1 MTAPRPSAPDGVT
14 GSFAFGPAGTTGSLP
29 SSPQADGSDVAPTH
43 PSRRG
48 ACPALTAPMMTGDGL
63 LVRVNTI
70 AGSLP
75 PKLLIGLCELA
86 LRHGNGIVEVT
97 ARGSFQI
104 RGLSDMS
111 AHALAADVNALA
123 IPIRNGVP
131 IDMPALAGLDRHEIA
146 DARPLVDALRTAIE
160 AAGLAPRLGPK
171 VSVVVDGGGHSALA
185 SVAGDVRLT
194 AGGAGNW
201 ALSIGGDA
209 ASARPLGVLG
219 ESDAAQAALAI
230 LTAIADVGI
239 EARGRDLA
247 DSSSEVL
254 DVESSAPPPSG
265 LPAISPSR
273 GEIKPAG
280 HPRRLS
286 LSRQDATSTRLISP
300 LEGEMAGRPEGGV
313 TERNR
318 STSTAQ
324 SMAQKP
330 KSLISPLVGEMSG
343 RTEGG
348 ATEPDASSLKPGTAI
363 LLTDNRLALPIALP
377 FGSAEVATLIAL
389 AEHAVAEAV
398 DDIRLAPNR
407 QMLLLCPSQAAAD
420 ALRNVAAE
428 LGFIT
433 SPADPRSRIAAC
445 PGAPACASGLIAT
458 RNIAQAIAA
467 FVSARPAD
475 DADTLLSIHVSGCAK
490 GCARQATAA
499 ITLVGDEKGAG
510 LVVAG
515 TARDMPIAYTKPERA
530 AHGITDLLDALA
542 RQRRQGEDAALTLA
556 RLGPMRAAELFAG
569 NDHDGL

>member
-1 MTAPRPSAPDGVT
+1 MTASRPSQPDRPRPSDRGAVT
-14 GSFAFGPAGTTGSLP
+14 GPLA
-29 SSPQADGSDVAPTH
+29 SSALAAPPGAAPPTP

-48 ACPALTAPMMTGDGL
+48 ACPALTAPMRTGDGL

-104 RGLSDMS
+104 RGLTPDS
-111 AHALAADVNALA
+111 ARALAADVNALA
-123 IPIRNGVP
+123 IPIRTGVP
-131 IDMPALAGLDRHEIA
+131 IDLPALTGLDPAEIA

-194 AGGAGNW
+194 ATGPTSW
-201 ALSIGGDA
+201 AVSLGGDA
-209 ASARPLGVLG
+209 TSARPLGSFG
-219 ESDAAQAALAI
+219 EVDAAKSAVAI

-280 HPRRLS
+280 HPRRLWIT
-286 LSRQDATSTRLISP
+286 RQDATWTRLISP
-300 LEGEMAGRPEGGV
+300 REGEMAGRPEGG
-313 TERNR
+313 
-318 STSTAQ
+318 
-324 SMAQKP
+324 
-330 KSLISPLVGEMSG
+330 
-343 RTEGG
+343 
-348 ATEPDASSLKPGTAI
+348 ATEPDGSSLKPGTAI
-363 LLTDNRLALPIALP
+363 LLTDSRLALPIALP
-377 FGSAEVATLIAL
+377 FGSAEAATLIAL
-389 AEHAVAEAV
+389 AQRAIAEAV

-407 QMLLLCPSQAAAD
+407 QLLLLCPSQAAAD
-420 ALRNVAAE
+420 ALRGAAQS

-433 SPADPRSRIAAC
+433 SPSDPRSRIVAC
-445 PGAPACASGLIAT
+445 PGKPACASGHIAT
-458 RNIAQAIAA
+458 RDIAQAIADGLATA
-467 FVSARPAD
+467 FASGSPD
-475 DADTLLSIHVSGCAK
+475 LSIHVSGCAK
-490 GCARQATAA
+490 GCARQAMAA
-499 ITLVGDEKGAG
+499 ITIVGDEKGAG

-515 TARDMPIAYTKPERA
+515 TAKDMPIAYTAPERA
-530 AHGITDLLDALA
+530 AGAIARLAEAL
-542 RQRRQGEDAALTLA
+542 QGWRLPDEDAALTLA
-556 RLGPMRAAELFAG
+556 CLGPKRAAELFAG